1 MGIYLLAAIVF
12 ILFIIFI
19 ADLIRDSKDRP
30 FNPNFRLNQYR
41 EEFGEEEDFMDLDYD
56 EEYADDYFDF
66 DESEV
71 ESMNL
76 TTRVDDELEM
86 NYNEEFAEEPEIR
99 PERRNQHIVES
110 DDDFYR
116 R

>member
-30 FNPNFRLNQYR
+30 FNPNFRLNQFR
-41 EEFGEEEDFMDLDYD
+41 EEFGEEEDFMDYD
-56 EEYADDYFDF
+56 EEYADDAYFNF
-66 DESEV
+66 DESEI

-76 TTRVDDELEM
+76 TTRVDDEFEM
-86 NYNEEFAEEPEIR
+86 NYNEEFAEEPEIVR
-99 PERRNQHIVES
+99 PEKTNQHIVDG
-110 DDDFYR
+110 DDEFYR